1 MELTRKDIKMT
12 QGLAIL
18 TMVSLHLFCRLGT
31 DVYGTPLL
39 WLNSTTPAVYIL
51 GWLSEICIPL
61 YSICS
66 GYAHYKLGESGGL
79 SKKRICNRII
89 KFLINFWIVCILFAV
104 IGVVAGTDQRVP
116 GSWKEF
122 FGNMFFISTSY
133 NGAWWYV
140 DTYLILVLLSPVLY
154 KITKKVN
161 SIGMFLF
168 VSGFY
173 LIKYV
178 LNHSGY
184 GLSSENQISDWMIM
198 QYNNLT
204 GSVLTCYIFGML
216 CAKMQLFTKVKESSF
231 IQKGK
236 NPVVLL
242 VMLTI
247 SIITYCLQ
255 KALIMPFYGLAVF
268 VLFNL
273 WEKGKIAEK
282 IWLFLGKHSTNIWL
296 THMFFYLYIFIGAIQ
311 RLQYP
316 VLMFGGMIAVC
327 VAVSVVILKL
337 HEIICDRKGKNR
349 SFAWN

>member
-1 MELTRKDIKMT
+1 MRIINWGGRD
-12 QGLAIL
+12 
-18 TMVSLHLFCRLGT
+18 
-31 DVYGTPLL
+31 
-39 WLNSTTPAVYIL
+39 
-51 GWLSEICIPL
+51 
-61 YSICS
+61 
-66 GYAHYKLGESGGL
+66 GL

-116 GSWKEF
+116 GSWKDF

-204 GSVLTCYIFGML
+204 GSVITCYIFGML
-216 CAKMQLFTKVKESSF
+216 CAKM
-231 IQKGK
+231 
-236 NPVVLL
+236 
-242 VMLTI
+242 
-247 SIITYCLQ
+247 
-255 KALIMPFYGLAVF
+255 
-268 VLFNL
+268 
-273 WEKGKIAEK
+273 
-282 IWLFLGKHSTNIWL
+282 
-296 THMFFYLYIFIGAIQ
+296 
-311 RLQYP
+311 
-316 VLMFGGMIAVC
+316 
-327 VAVSVVILKL
+327 
-337 HEIICDRKGKNR
+337 
-349 SFAWN
+349 